1 MPNFPHLDGATKFP
15 YDNVNVWKYENEF
28 DYSRWPANV
37 TVKAMS
43 VPWCGDYDNVVKFA
57 SDDERDE
64 WLDEQSGET
73 FTLATMVHVVPG
85 TAVKLPV
92 PTPALQGCNYLVV
105 DMPRFTDDGEPIEYA
120 GGSWKRRY
128 CYFMDDVVQRAAST
142 TECVL
147 RIDVWTTYINDLE
160 LSYAMLERGHAP
172 VAATSVDEYLSAPI
186 DNNKYLL
193 APDVSFGVA
202 SKVTANGVKVFNP
215 NEEDQ
220 YFVIVMSAAIQGN
233 WGTLNDPRVSGT
245 DFARTTGGVPGGVA
259 YACEVTDAV
268 DAIRAID
275 AEMPQMLMCVQ
286 GCFFVS
292 KTLINISA
300 TYEIAKHT
308 WYLITRKRDFST
320 LLDFTKN
327 MFGYPEEVADFAK
340 LYTYPYAHLEV
351 TDASGNSTE
360 VRIED
365 CDGAVEAVTAV
376 SLAMPWIGLDIN
388 LRGVGGARQN
398 ISFANITGASCDI
411 CGALKSTSIRI
422 DIPVY
427 SISQSYA
434 TVADYMSDY
443 DRKQA
448 KLAADNSL
456 ASALASNQTAYDNA
470 VASATTA
477 RDNAKRSAST
487 AQSNANRSAT
497 TARTNANNSAGAAL
511 SNAKNSASNVT
522 ANNAISTALNSQL
535 TAISNDAA
543 SSGAT
548 LSNNAADSYTTIDNQ
563 VCTAGYIADK
573 EGLAVAATNN
583 DIQAGANAVG
593 NVVGAVA
600 SLATGNIGGAI
611 SGIGGA
617 INAGIGWSAANAS
630 NAVSQSNADNVY
642 SATFN
647 ANLSRNAAGT
657 TYTLGSTNVQNGA
670 KSDSTAAQNSANTSI
685 ASNNA
690 SLINQNAANS
700 YDASTTNAQN
710 SYSTSTANASATKST
725 ADANADASYSTAT
738 GNASRTK
745 STADANAQRAY
756 NTAINAISNGL
767 AQAGINAPA
776 EWGARMNGEH
786 GTTKPLALIAQ
797 VVTQPTGAIMQAG
810 AQFARWGY
818 QLNQQWKID
827 KLQVMKH
834 FTYWQCSEVYCAGKG
849 NAIEFAQQTVKD
861 IFRNGVTVWSKPEEI
876 GAVNIYDN

>member
-92 PTPALQGCNYLVV
+92 PSPALQGCNYLVV

-193 APDVSFGVA
+193 APDVSYGVA

-215 NEEDQ
+215 YKGELF
-220 YFVIVMSAAIQGN
+220 FVFCMSAYVGGN
-233 WGTLNDPRVSGT
+233 WGSLAEPKVNGIDFSRVVS
-245 DFARTTGGVPGGVA
+245 VPGPGA
-259 YACEVTDAV
+259 WAV
-268 DAIRAID
+268 DASDAVEAIRALD
-275 AEMPQMLMCVQ
+275 AQQPQLLMCVQ
-286 GCFFVS
+286 GAFFIS
-292 KTLINISA
+292 KDLVEVSA
-300 TYEIAKHT
+300 TYDVAGYEF
-308 WYLITRKRDFST
+308 YLLSKQREFDS
-320 LLDFTKN
+320 LLKLSKGA
-327 MFGYPEEVADFAK
+327 FGYPSDVADFAK
-340 LYTYPYAHLEV
+340 LYTYPYAKLEI
-351 TDASGNSTE
+351 TDANGASTE

-365 CDGAVEAVTAV
+365 CDGVIEVESIV
-376 SLAMPWIGLDIN
+376 SLVMPWIGIDVN
-388 LRGVGGARQN
+388 LLGVGGKRELLEFKN
-398 ISFANITGASCDI
+398 LSGSFCDV
-411 CGALKSTSIRI
+411 CGVLKQTSMRLSV
-422 DIPVY
+422 PVY
-427 SISQSYA
+427 SISQNYA
-434 TVADYMSDY
+434 TVADYTSDY
-443 DRKQA
+443 DRAQA
-448 KLAADNSL
+448 KLSADNAL
-456 ASALASNQTAYDNA
+456 ASALASNKTAYDNA

-522 ANNAISTALNSQL
+522 ANNAVSTALNSQL
-535 TAISNDAA
+535 TAISNSAA
-543 SSGAT
+543 SHGAT

-647 ANLSRNAAGT
+647 ANLGRNAAGT

-690 SLINQNAANS
+690 SLITGNANNS
-700 YDASTTNAQN
+700 YDAATTNAQN
-710 SYSTSTANASATKST
+710 SYSTSTSNASATKST

-786 GTTKPLALIAQ
+786 ATTRPLALLAQ

-818 QLNQQWKID
+818 QLNQQWKIE

-849 NAIEFAQQTVKD
+849 NALEFAQQTVKD